1 MQALGS
7 IEVVGLVAGVE
18 AADVACKTADVT
30 LIGYELAKGG
40 GYVSIKVEGQVA
52 AVQAA
57 MDAAEAAASK
67 LTRVVSKIVIPRPH
81 PELEPLVFSAATVG
95 LATPTPQAKATTKSA
110 AKTKA
115 PEKTKPA
122 SKTETKAQ
130 EKPEPES
137 GAGTT
142 SEPGP
147 EPKAITKPEP
157 KPQLE
162 QARPASDPGQKSAPE
177 PDPKPGATPK
187 NPAETTKAP
196 RTSTTRRKQ
205 S

>member
-30 LIGYELAKGG
+30 LIGYELARGG
-40 GYVSIKVEGQVA
+40 GYVTVKVEGQVA

-57 MDAAEAAASK
+57 MAAAEVAASK
-67 LTRVVSKIVIPRPH
+67 LTRVVSRIVIPRPQQ
-81 PELEPLVFSAATVG
+81 ELESIVFSAATVG
-95 LATPTPQAKATTKSA
+95 LTKPAPGTKAMTKSA
-110 AKTKA
+110 AKAKA

-122 SKTETKAQ
+122 SKAETKAQ
-130 EKPEPES
+130 EKPES

-142 SEPGP
+142 SESGP

-162 QARPASDPGQKSAPE
+162 QAQPESGPDQK
-177 PDPKPGATPK
+177 PDAAPK

>member
-18 AADVACKTADVT
+18 AADVACKTADVN
-30 LIGYELAKGG
+30 LIGYELARGG
-40 GYVSIKVEGQVA
+40 GYVTVKVEGQVA

-57 MDAAEAAASK
+57 MAAAEVAASK
-67 LTRVVSKIVIPRPH
+67 LTRVVSRIVIPRPH
-81 PELEPLVFSAATVG
+81 QELEPIVFSAATVG
-95 LATPTPQAKATTKSA
+95 LTKPAPDAKATKPA

-122 SKTETKAQ
+122 PKAGSKAQ
-130 EKPEPES
+130 EKPES

-142 SEPGP
+142 SEPKP

-162 QARPASDPGQKSAPE
+162 QAQPESGPDQK
-177 PDPKPGATPK
+177 PDATPK

-205 S
+205 P

>member
-18 AADVACKTADVT
+18 AADVACKTADVN
-30 LIGYELAKGG
+30 LIGYELARGG
-40 GYVSIKVEGQVA
+40 GYVTVKVEGQVA

-57 MDAAEAAASK
+57 MAAAEVAASK
-67 LTRVVSKIVIPRPH
+67 LTRPH
-81 PELEPLVFSAATVG
+81 QELEPIVFSAATVG
-95 LATPTPQAKATTKSA
+95 LTKPAPDAKATKSA
-110 AKTKA
+110 AKAEA

-122 SKTETKAQ
+122 PKAETKAQ

-137 GAGTT
+137 RAGTT
-142 SEPGP
+142 TEPGP

-162 QARPASDPGQKSAPE
+162 QAQPESGPDQK
-177 PDPKPGATPK
+177 PDATPK

>member
-30 LIGYELAKGG
+30 LIGYELARGG
-40 GYVSIKVEGQVA
+40 GYVTVKVEGQVA

-57 MDAAEAAASK
+57 MAAAEVAASK
-67 LTRVVSKIVIPRPH
+67 LTRVVSRIVIPRPH
-81 PELEPLVFSAATVG
+81 QELESIVFSAATVG
-95 LATPTPQAKATTKSA
+95 LTKPAPGTKAMTKSA
-110 AKTKA
+110 AKAKA

-122 SKTETKAQ
+122 SKAETKAQ
-130 EKPEPES
+130 EKPES

-142 SEPGP
+142 SESGP

-162 QARPASDPGQKSAPE
+162 QAQPESGPDQK
-177 PDPKPGATPK
+177 PDATPK

>member
-30 LIGYELAKGG
+30 LIGYELARGG
-40 GYVSIKVEGQVA
+40 GYVTVKVEGQVA

-57 MDAAEAAASK
+57 MAAAEVAASK
-67 LTRVVSKIVIPRPH
+67 LTRVVSRIVIPRPH
-81 PELEPLVFSAATVG
+81 QELESIVFSAATVG
-95 LATPTPQAKATTKSA
+95 LTKPAPGTKAMTKSA
-110 AKTKA
+110 AKAKA

-122 SKTETKAQ
+122 SKAETKAQ
-130 EKPEPES
+130 EKPES

-142 SEPGP
+142 SESGP

-162 QARPASDPGQKSAPE
+162 QAQPESGPDQK
-177 PDPKPGATPK
+177 PDAAPK

>member
-18 AADVACKTADVT
+18 AADVACKTADVN
-30 LIGYELAKGG
+30 LIGYELARGG
-40 GYVSIKVEGQVA
+40 GYVTVKVEGQVA

-57 MDAAEAAASK
+57 MAAAEVAASK
-67 LTRVVSKIVIPRPH
+67 LTRVVSRIVIPRPH
-81 PELEPLVFSAATVG
+81 QELESIVFSAATVG
-95 LATPTPQAKATTKSA
+95 LTKPAPGTKAMTKSA
-110 AKTKA
+110 AKAKA

-122 SKTETKAQ
+122 SKAETKAQ
-130 EKPEPES
+130 EKPES

-142 SEPGP
+142 SESGP

-162 QARPASDPGQKSAPE
+162 QAQPESGPDQK
-177 PDPKPGATPK
+177 PDATPK

>member
-95 LATPTPQAKATTKSA
+95 LATPTPQTKATTKPA
-110 AKTKA
+110 ATTK
-115 PEKTKPA
+115 
-122 SKTETKAQ
+122 SKAK
-130 EKPEPES
+130 KPEATTPAPKAGAAEKS
-137 GAGTT
+137 GPA
-142 SEPGP
+142 P
-147 EPKAITKPEP
+147 EPKANAKPEP

-162 QARPASDPGQKSAPE
+162 QARPASGQDQKSAPK

>member
-7 IEVVGLVAGVE
+7 IEVVGLVAGLE
-18 AADVACKTADVT
+18 AADVACKTADVN
-30 LIGYELAKGG
+30 LIGYELARGG
-40 GYVSIKVEGQVA
+40 GYVTVKVEGQVA

-57 MDAAEAAASK
+57 MAAAEVAASK
-67 LTRVVSKIVIPRPH
+67 LTRVVSRIVIPRPH
-81 PELEPLVFSAATVG
+81 QELEPIVFSAATVG
-95 LATPTPQAKATTKSA
+95 LTKPAPDAKATKPA

-122 SKTETKAQ
+122 PETETKAQ

-162 QARPASDPGQKSAPE
+162 QAQTESGPDQK
-177 PDPKPGATPK
+177 PDATPK

>member
-30 LIGYELAKGG
+30 LIGYELARGG
-40 GYVSIKVEGQVA
+40 GYVTVKVEGQVA

-57 MDAAEAAASK
+57 MAAAEVAASK
-67 LTRVVSKIVIPRPH
+67 LTRVVSRIVIPRPH
-81 PELEPLVFSAATVG
+81 QELESIVFSAATVG
-95 LATPTPQAKATTKSA
+95 LTKPAPGAKTTKPA
-110 AKTKA
+110 AKPKA

-162 QARPASDPGQKSAPE
+162 QAQPESGPDQK
-177 PDPKPGATPK
+177 PDATPK

>member
-18 AADVACKTADVT
+18 AADVACKTADVN
-30 LIGYELAKGG
+30 LIGYELARGG
-40 GYVSIKVEGQVA
+40 GYVTIKVEGQVA

-57 MDAAEAAASK
+57 MAAAEVAASK
-67 LTRVVSKIVIPRPH
+67 LTRVVSRIVIPRPH
-81 PELEPLVFSAATVG
+81 QELESIVFSAATVG
-95 LATPTPQAKATTKSA
+95 LTKPAPGTKAMTKSA
-110 AKTKA
+110 AKAKA

-122 SKTETKAQ
+122 SKAETKAQ
-130 EKPEPES
+130 EKPES

-142 SEPGP
+142 SESGP

-162 QARPASDPGQKSAPE
+162 QAQPESGPDQK
-177 PDPKPGATPK
+177 PDAAPK

>member
-95 LATPTPQAKATTKSA
+95 LATPTPQTKATTKPA
-110 AKTKA
+110 ATTKVKAKKPGATTPA
-115 PEKTKPA
+115 PKAGATEKSGPA
-122 SKTETKAQ
+122 PDPKANA
-130 EKPEPES
+130 KPEPT
-137 GAGTT
+137 AQ
-142 SEPGP
+142 P
-147 EPKAITKPEP
+147 
-157 KPQLE
+157 E
-162 QARPASDPGQKSAPE
+162 QARPASGSAQKSAPE

>member
-30 LIGYELAKGG
+30 LIGYELARGG
-40 GYVSIKVEGQVA
+40 GYVTVKVEGQVA

-57 MDAAEAAASK
+57 MAAAEVAASK
-67 LTRVVSKIVIPRPH
+67 LTRVVSRIVIPRPH
-81 PELEPLVFSAATVG
+81 QELEPIVFSAATVG
-95 LATPTPQAKATTKSA
+95 LTKPAPGAKATKPA
-110 AKTKA
+110 AKAKA

-162 QARPASDPGQKSAPE
+162 QAQPESGPDQK
-177 PDPKPGATPK
+177 PDATPK

>member
-95 LATPTPQAKATTKSA
+95 LATPTPQTKATTKPA
-110 AKTKA
+110 ATTK
-115 PEKTKPA
+115 
-122 SKTETKAQ
+122 SKAK
-130 EKPEPES
+130 KPEATTPAPKA
-137 GAGTT
+137 GAAEK
-142 SEPGP
+142 SDPAP

-162 QARPASDPGQKSAPE
+162 QARPASGQDQKSAPK

>member
-30 LIGYELAKGG
+30 LIGYELARGG
-40 GYVSIKVEGQVA
+40 GYVTVKVEGQVA

-57 MDAAEAAASK
+57 MAAAEVAASK
-67 LTRVVSKIVIPRPH
+67 LTRVVSRIVIPRPH
-81 PELEPLVFSAATVG
+81 QELESIVFSAATVG
-95 LATPTPQAKATTKSA
+95 LTKPAPGTKATTKSA
-110 AKTKA
+110 AKAKA

-122 SKTETKAQ
+122 SKAETKAQ
-130 EKPEPES
+130 EKPES

-162 QARPASDPGQKSAPE
+162 QAQPESGPDQK
-177 PDPKPGATPK
+177 PDATPK

>member
-57 MDAAEAAASK
+57 MDAAEVAASK

-81 PELEPLVFSAATVG
+81 PELETLVFSAATVG
-95 LATPTPQAKATTKSA
+95 LATPTPQAKATTKPA

-122 SKTETKAQ
+122 PKAETKAQ
-130 EKPEPES
+130 EKPGSES

-142 SEPGP
+142 SEPKA

-162 QARPASDPGQKSAPE
+162 QAQTESGPDQK
-177 PDPKPGATPK
+177 PDATPK

>member
-18 AADVACKTADVT
+18 AADVACKTADVN
-30 LIGYELAKGG
+30 LIGYELARGG
-40 GYVSIKVEGQVA
+40 GYVTVKVEGQVA

-57 MDAAEAAASK
+57 MAAAEVAASK
-67 LTRVVSKIVIPRPH
+67 LTRVVSRIVIPRPH
-81 PELEPLVFSAATVG
+81 QELEPIVFSAATVG
-95 LATPTPQAKATTKSA
+95 LTKPAPDAKATKPA
-110 AKTKA
+110 AKAKA

-122 SKTETKAQ
+122 PKAGSKAQ
-130 EKPEPES
+130 EKPES

-142 SEPGP
+142 SEPKP

-162 QARPASDPGQKSAPE
+162 QAQPESGPDQK
-177 PDPKPGATPK
+177 PDAAPK

>member
-18 AADVACKTADVT
+18 AADVACKTADVN
-30 LIGYELAKGG
+30 LIGYELARGG
-40 GYVSIKVEGQVA
+40 GYVTVKVEGQVA

-57 MDAAEAAASK
+57 MAAAEVAASK
-67 LTRVVSKIVIPRPH
+67 LTRVVSRIVIPRPH
-81 PELEPLVFSAATVG
+81 QELESIVFSAATVG
-95 LATPTPQAKATTKSA
+95 LTKPAPDAKATKPA

-122 SKTETKAQ
+122 PKAETKAQ
-130 EKPEPES
+130 EKPES

-162 QARPASDPGQKSAPE
+162 QAQPESGPDQK
-177 PDPKPGATPK
+177 PDATPK

>member
-57 MDAAEAAASK
+57 MDAAEVAASK

-81 PELEPLVFSAATVG
+81 PELETLVFSAATVG
-95 LATPTPQAKATTKSA
+95 LATPTPQAKATTKPA
-110 AKTKA
+110 ATTKVKA
-115 PEKTKPA
+115 KKP
-122 SKTETKAQ
+122 
-130 EKPEPES
+130 
-137 GAGTT
+137 GATT
-142 SEPGP
+142 PA
-147 EPKAITKPEP
+147 PKAGAAEKSGPAPDPKANAKP
-157 KPQLE
+157 E
-162 QARPASDPGQKSAPE
+162 QARPASGSAQKSAPA

>member
-95 LATPTPQAKATTKSA
+95 LATPTPQTKATTKPA
-110 AKTKA
+110 ATTKVKAKKPEATTPA
-115 PEKTKPA
+115 PKAGAAEKSDPA
-122 SKTETKAQ
+122 PDPKANA
-130 EKPEPES
+130 KPEP
-137 GAGTT
+137 T
-142 SEPGP
+142 
-147 EPKAITKPEP
+147 
-157 KPQLE
+157 PQPE
-162 QARPASDPGQKSAPE
+162 QARPASGSAQKSAPA

>member
-18 AADVACKTADVT
+18 AADVACKTADVN

-40 GYVSIKVEGQVA
+40 GYVTVKVEGQVA

-57 MDAAEAAASK
+57 MAAAEVAASK
-67 LTRVVSKIVIPRPH
+67 LTRVVSRIVIPRPH
-81 PELEPLVFSAATVG
+81 QELESIVFSAATVG
-95 LATPTPQAKATTKSA
+95 LTKPAPDAKATKPA

-122 SKTETKAQ
+122 PEAETKAQ
-130 EKPEPES
+130 EKPQPES
-137 GAGTT
+137 GAETT
-142 SEPGP
+142 SEPKP

-162 QARPASDPGQKSAPE
+162 QAQPESGPDQK
-177 PDPKPGATPK
+177 PDATPK

>member
-18 AADVACKTADVT
+18 AADVACKTADVN
-30 LIGYELAKGG
+30 LIGYELARGG
-40 GYVSIKVEGQVA
+40 GYVTVKVEGQVA

-57 MDAAEAAASK
+57 MAAAEVAASK
-67 LTRVVSKIVIPRPH
+67 LTRVVSRIVIPRPH
-81 PELEPLVFSAATVG
+81 QELESIVFSAATVG
-95 LATPTPQAKATTKSA
+95 LTKPAPDAKATKPA

-122 SKTETKAQ
+122 PKAETKAQ

-142 SEPGP
+142 SEPKP

-162 QARPASDPGQKSAPE
+162 QAQPESGPDQK
-177 PDPKPGATPK
+177 PDAAPK

>member
-18 AADVACKTADVT
+18 AADVACKTADVN
-30 LIGYELAKGG
+30 LIGYELARGG
-40 GYVSIKVEGQVA
+40 GYVTVKVEGQVA

-57 MDAAEAAASK
+57 MAAAEVAASK
-67 LTRVVSKIVIPRPH
+67 LTRVVSRIVIPRPH
-81 PELEPLVFSAATVG
+81 QELESIVFSAATVG
-95 LATPTPQAKATTKSA
+95 LTKPAPDAKATKSA
-110 AKTKA
+110 AKAEA
-115 PEKTKPA
+115 PEKTK
-122 SKTETKAQ
+122 
-130 EKPEPES
+130 PES

-162 QARPASDPGQKSAPE
+162 QAQPESGPDQK
-177 PDPKPGATPK
+177 PDATPK
-187 NPAETTKAP
+187 DPAETTKAP

>member
-30 LIGYELAKGG
+30 LIGYELARGG
-40 GYVSIKVEGQVA
+40 GYVTVKVEGQVA

-57 MDAAEAAASK
+57 MAAAEVAASK
-67 LTRVVSKIVIPRPH
+67 LTRVVSRIVIPRPH
-81 PELEPLVFSAATVG
+81 QELESIVFSAATVG
-95 LATPTPQAKATTKSA
+95 LTKPAPGAKTTKPAAKA
-110 AKTKA
+110 KA

-130 EKPEPES
+130 EKPQPES

-162 QARPASDPGQKSAPE
+162 QAQPESGPDQK
-177 PDPKPGATPK
+177 PDATPK

>member
-18 AADVACKTADVT
+18 AADVACKTADVN
-30 LIGYELAKGG
+30 LIGYELARGG
-40 GYVSIKVEGQVA
+40 GYVTVKVEGQVA

-57 MDAAEAAASK
+57 MAAAEVAASK
-67 LTRVVSKIVIPRPH
+67 LTRVVSRIVIPRPH
-81 PELEPLVFSAATVG
+81 QELESIVFSAATVG
-95 LATPTPQAKATTKSA
+95 LTKPAPDAKATKSA
-110 AKTKA
+110 AKAEA
-115 PEKTKPA
+115 PEKTK
-122 SKTETKAQ
+122 
-130 EKPEPES
+130 PES

-162 QARPASDPGQKSAPE
+162 QAQTESGPDQK
-177 PDPKPGATPK
+177 PDATPK

>member
-18 AADVACKTADVT
+18 AADVACKTADVN
-30 LIGYELAKGG
+30 LIGYELARGG
-40 GYVSIKVEGQVA
+40 GYVTVKVEGQVA

-57 MDAAEAAASK
+57 MAAAEVAASK
-67 LTRVVSKIVIPRPH
+67 LTRVVSRIVIPRPH
-81 PELEPLVFSAATVG
+81 QELESIVFSAATVG
-95 LATPTPQAKATTKSA
+95 LTKPAPDAKATTKPA

-122 SKTETKAQ
+122 PKAETKAQ
-130 EKPEPES
+130 EKPGSES

-142 SEPGP
+142 SEPKA

-162 QARPASDPGQKSAPE
+162 QAQPESGPDQK
-177 PDPKPGATPK
+177 PDATPK

>member
-30 LIGYELAKGG
+30 LIGYELARGG
-40 GYVSIKVEGQVA
+40 GYVTVKVEGQVA

-57 MDAAEAAASK
+57 MAAAEVAASK
-67 LTRVVSKIVIPRPH
+67 LTRVVSRIVIPRPH
-81 PELEPLVFSAATVG
+81 QELESIVFSAATVG
-95 LATPTPQAKATTKSA
+95 LTKPAPGTKAMTKSA
-110 AKTKA
+110 AKAKA

-122 SKTETKAQ
+122 SKAETKAQ
-130 EKPEPES
+130 EKPES

-142 SEPGP
+142 SESGP

-162 QARPASDPGQKSAPE
+162 QARPASGSAQKSAPA

>member
-30 LIGYELAKGG
+30 LIGYELARGG
-40 GYVSIKVEGQVA
+40 GYVTVKVEGQVA

-57 MDAAEAAASK
+57 MAAAEVAASK
-67 LTRVVSKIVIPRPH
+67 LTRVVSRIVIPRPH
-81 PELEPLVFSAATVG
+81 QELESIVFSAATVG
-95 LATPTPQAKATTKSA
+95 LTKPAPDAKATKPA

-122 SKTETKAQ
+122 PKAETKAQ
-130 EKPEPES
+130 EKPGSES

-142 SEPGP
+142 SEPKA

-162 QARPASDPGQKSAPE
+162 QAQTESGPDQK
-177 PDPKPGATPK
+177 PDATPK

>member
-95 LATPTPQAKATTKSA
+95 LATPTPQTKATTKPA
-110 AKTKA
+110 ATTKV
-115 PEKTKPA
+115 
-122 SKTETKAQ
+122 KAK
-130 EKPEPES
+130 KPEATTPAPKA
-137 GAGTT
+137 GAAEK
-142 SEPGP
+142 SDPAP

-162 QARPASDPGQKSAPE
+162 QARPASGSAQKSAPE
-177 PDPKPGATPK
+177 SDPKPGATPK

>member
-18 AADVACKTADVT
+18 AADVACKTADVN
-30 LIGYELAKGG
+30 LIGYELARGG
-40 GYVSIKVEGQVA
+40 GYVTVKVEGQVA

-57 MDAAEAAASK
+57 MAAAEVAASK
-67 LTRVVSKIVIPRPH
+67 LTRVVSRIVIPRPH
-81 PELEPLVFSAATVG
+81 QELESIVFSAATVG
-95 LATPTPQAKATTKSA
+95 LTKPAPGTKAMTKSA
-110 AKTKA
+110 AKAKA

-122 SKTETKAQ
+122 SKAETKAQ
-130 EKPEPES
+130 EKPES

-142 SEPGP
+142 SESGP

-162 QARPASDPGQKSAPE
+162 QAQPESGPDQK
-177 PDPKPGATPK
+177 PDAAPK

>member
-57 MDAAEAAASK
+57 MDAAEVAASK

-95 LATPTPQAKATTKSA
+95 LATPTPQAKATTKPA
-110 AKTKA
+110 ARAKA

-122 SKTETKAQ
+122 PKTGSKAAA
-130 EKPEPES
+130 KPGSTPN
-137 GAGTT
+137 
-142 SEPGP
+142 
-147 EPKAITKPEP
+147 PKAITKPEP
-157 KPQLE
+157 TPQLE
-162 QARPASDPGQKSAPE
+162 QARPASGPDQKSAPA

>member
-95 LATPTPQAKATTKSA
+95 LATPTPQTKATTKPA
-110 AKTKA
+110 ATTKVKAKKPGATTPA
-115 PEKTKPA
+115 PKAGATEKSGPA
-122 SKTETKAQ
+122 PDPKANA
-130 EKPEPES
+130 KPEP
-137 GAGTT
+137 T
-142 SEPGP
+142 
-147 EPKAITKPEP
+147 
-157 KPQLE
+157 PQPE
-162 QARPASDPGQKSAPE
+162 QARPASGSAQKSA

>member
-18 AADVACKTADVT
+18 AADVACKTADVN
-30 LIGYELAKGG
+30 LIGYELARGG
-40 GYVSIKVEGQVA
+40 GYVTVKVEGQVA

-57 MDAAEAAASK
+57 MAAAEVAASK
-67 LTRVVSKIVIPRPH
+67 LTRVVSRIVIPRPH
-81 PELEPLVFSAATVG
+81 QELEPIVFSAATVG
-95 LATPTPQAKATTKSA
+95 LTKPAPDAKATTKPA

-122 SKTETKAQ
+122 PKAETKAQ
-130 EKPEPES
+130 EKPGSES

-142 SEPGP
+142 SEPKA

-162 QARPASDPGQKSAPE
+162 QAQPESGPDQK
-177 PDPKPGATPK
+177 PDATPK

>member
-30 LIGYELAKGG
+30 LIGYELARGG
-40 GYVSIKVEGQVA
+40 GYVTVKVEGQVA

-57 MDAAEAAASK
+57 MAAAEVAASK
-67 LTRVVSKIVIPRPH
+67 LTRVVSRIVIPRPH
-81 PELEPLVFSAATVG
+81 QELEPIVFSAATVG
-95 LATPTPQAKATTKSA
+95 LTKPAPDAKATNPA
-110 AKTKA
+110 AKAKA

-162 QARPASDPGQKSAPE
+162 QAQPESGPDQK
-177 PDPKPGATPK
+177 PDATPK

>member
-57 MDAAEAAASK
+57 MDAAEVAASK

-95 LATPTPQAKATTKSA
+95 LATPTPQAKATTKPTA
-110 AKTKA
+110 TTKA
-115 PEKTKPA
+115 KAKKPGTPAPKAESGAAEKSDAAPA
-122 SKTETKAQ
+122 PKANA
-130 EKPEPES
+130 KPEP
-137 GAGTT
+137 T
-142 SEPGP
+142 PRP
-147 EPKAITKPEP
+147 
-157 KPQLE
+157 E
-162 QARPASDPGQKSAPE
+162 QARPASGSDQKSAPE
-177 PDPKPGATPK
+177 SDPKPGATPK

>member
-30 LIGYELAKGG
+30 LIGYELARGG
-40 GYVSIKVEGQVA
+40 GYVTVKVEGQVA

-57 MDAAEAAASK
+57 MAAAEVAASK
-67 LTRVVSKIVIPRPH
+67 LTRVVSRIVIPRPH
-81 PELEPLVFSAATVG
+81 QELESIVFSAATVG
-95 LATPTPQAKATTKSA
+95 LTKPAPGTKAMTKSA
-110 AKTKA
+110 AKAKA

-122 SKTETKAQ
+122 SKAETKAQ
-130 EKPEPES
+130 EKPES

-142 SEPGP
+142 SEPKA

-162 QARPASDPGQKSAPE
+162 QAQTESGPDQK
-177 PDPKPGATPK
+177 PDATPK

>member
-95 LATPTPQAKATTKSA
+95 LATPTPQAKATTKPA
-110 AKTKA
+110 ATTKSKAKA
-115 PEKTKPA
+115 PGATTPAPKAGAAEKSAPT
-122 SKTETKAQ
+122 
-130 EKPEPES
+130 
-137 GAGTT
+137 
-142 SEPGP
+142 P

>member
-95 LATPTPQAKATTKSA
+95 LATPTPQTKATTKPA
-110 AKTKA
+110 ATTKV
-115 PEKTKPA
+115 
-122 SKTETKAQ
+122 KAK
-130 EKPEPES
+130 KPEATTPAPKA
-137 GAGTT
+137 GAAEKSDPAPDPKATAK
-142 SEPGP
+142 SEP
-147 EPKAITKPEP
+147 T
-157 KPQLE
+157 PQPE
-162 QARPASDPGQKSAPE
+162 QARPASGSAQKSAPA